1 MRTRSRSGCGVL
13 LLGMLCTLQTH
24 LRCTAGFWVQSRDRE
39 GGGGGVGGPKS
50 GLLILRLVLIEGI
63 CLAKSPRWRPS

>member
-39 GGGGGVGGPKS
+39 GGGGGLGAQNRDCSFCVWS
-50 GLLILRLVLIEGI
+50 
-63 CLAKSPRWRPS
+63 